1 MGALDEAKGQAKEVV
16 GSVTG
21 SDDLRE
27 EGQAQQH
34 KADQKEQAASARAE
48 AREHED
54 KAGTHE
60 HAERKHQ
67 GS

>member
-1 MGALDEAKGQAKEVV
+1 MGALDDVKGQAKEVV

-27 EGQAQQH
+27 EGQAQQK
-34 KADQKEQAASARAE
+34 KADHEEEAASARAE

-60 HAERKHQ
+60 HAEQKHQ